1 MRKIKKNSVENLPHS
16 ENINKVNLIHNT
28 EYDLCYE
35 EPTEKLYEEDI
46 TKVAKSDKIKLNDLN
61 EEELLQGIIIAE
73 ILGNPLSKRQK
84 RRRTYR

>member
-1 MRKIKKNSVENLPHS
+1 MRKIKKNSVENLPYN
-16 ENINKVNLIHNT
+16 ENINKDNIIHNT
-28 EYDLCYE
+28 EYGLRYE
-35 EPTEKLYEEDI
+35 ESVERLYEDDI
-46 TKVAKSDKIKLNDLN
+46 TKEIKSDKIKLNNLN